1 MSQLFKKNPDQ
12 ELFTKIIQT
21 LGIDEFKEDFS
32 FRKKDLLSF
41 GTIDKIKAL
50 EPELREY
57 YFPCKCKLYLDNLN
71 ENKCITIIRQFL
83 RYFGYNLISKE
94 KYLNG
99 EKFIRYS
106 LSATHH
112 IKSPK
117 NKIINFNI

>member
-32 FRKKDLLSF
+32 FRKKDLNSF
-41 GTIDKIKAL
+41 NTIEKIKAL
-50 EPELREY
+50 DPELREC

-83 RYFGYNLISKE
+83 RQFGYNLISKE

-99 EKFIRYS
+99 EKFIVYS
-106 LSATHH
+106 LSVAHK
-112 IKSPK
+112 IKSVK
-117 NKIINFNI
+117 NKIINLNI

>member
-71 ENKCITIIRQFL
+71 ENKCITIVRQFL

-99 EKFIRYS
+99 EKIIIYS

>member
-99 EKFIRYS
+99 EKFIIYS

>member
-41 GTIDKIKAL
+41 GTIHKLKAL

-71 ENKCITIIRQFL
+71 ENKCITIVRQFL
-83 RYFGYNLISKE
+83 RFFGYNLVSKE

-99 EKFIRYS
+99 EKFIVYS
-106 LSATHH
+106 LSAAHH

>member
-71 ENKCITIIRQFL
+71 ENKCITIVRQFL

-99 EKFIRYS
+99 EKFIIYS